1 MEDVGK
7 VGGHKVL
14 EAASGQEVMRM
25 VGIGHVC
32 VCVCVCVHAHIY
44 GCVHACIYVCVHVPP
59 STFLLLRTTTSVLG

>member
-14 EAASGQEVMRM
+14 EAASGQDVMRM
-25 VGIGHVC
+25 VGIGQVC
-32 VCVCVCVHAHIY
+32 VCVCVCVHAY
-44 GCVHACIYVCVHVPP
+44 MCVCMCLP